1 MLLASLVL
9 ALGLPSPGLEGPVK
23 WHRSIEEAR
32 EAAWREGKLL
42 FVYQLVGELDR
53 EKC

>member
-1 MLLASLVL
+1 VN
-9 ALGLPSPGLEGPVK
+9 

-42 FVYQLVGELDR
+42 FVYRLVGDLDR